1 VRKTGHADLGTPGG
15 GVVVSRESS
24 GEVEADIKETLGLVP
39 HFFSRIPD
47 SLLEPEWEIF
57 KRMELGET
65 LIPNKYKELMGVALH
80 AETKCYYCTLFHTEA
95 AKVFGATDEETQ
107 EAVHY
112 AKTSL
117 GWSAYPQRDPRG
129 LRRFRGRAGPDR
141 RVHEVLSVELTRVR
155 PTVLRA
161 TLHAYELAAL
171 MAAVRYIVESGPT
184 EIPDEAREQL
194 RGLLADYEE
203 LRKLPAGHGSAR

>member
-1 VRKTGHADLGTPGG
+1 LDEPGRVTRSDVGQAPSAGTCRKDATDRALPDRHCGSGAVEPGTPGALPDTPG
-15 GVVVSRESS
+15 SRVPLPRAWEDIMTKTR

-47 SLLEPEWEIF
+47 SFLEPEWEIF

-80 AETKCYYCTLFHTEA
+80 AETKCHYCTLFHTEA
-95 AKVFGATDEETQ
+95 AKLFGATDEEIQ

-117 GWSAYPQRDPRG
+117 GWSAYLNGIREDYDG
-129 LRRFRGRAGPDR
+129 FA
-141 RVHEVLSVELTRVR
+141 
-155 PTVLRA
+155 A
-161 TLHAYELAAL
+161 ELAQIGAY
-171 MAAVRYIVESGPT
+171 MSSRS
-184 EIPDEAREQL
+184 
-194 RGLLADYEE
+194 
-203 LRKLPAGHGSAR
+203 